1 MFAFK
6 RSWHFRAAALL
17 LAAVLALLLRW
28 AVPGAFGQVEN
39 LAGDLAWR
47 VGSSSQPE
55 RRVVVVD
62 IDEASLKE
70 VGTWPW
76 PRATMADLA
85 ERLNRAGALV
95 QVYDISFS
103 DPREGDAALAD
114 VWSRSAVVLGQV
126 FALDES
132 TTPESG
138 VVAGELA
145 GGVCPPFAPTG
156 FGAYGTAPE
165 LLTAAPAVGHMTPR
179 IERDGVVRELPA
191 LICRQGK
198 AYPGLGLAAMWRVV
212 QPEAGVVQAA
222 DPAAL
227 KPDWT
232 WRLASDQGLGA
243 GWLAPAAWL
252 ESHSLPG
259 LLVPLD
265 GQGHLRVPFRIDRK
279 AFASVSAS
287 RVLKGDVDLSLLKGA
302 IVLVGATAFGIG
314 DVVATPQAAIAA
326 GLEVHAQT
334 IAGLLD
340 RRIPYTPRGAD
351 VLQMLAMVAV
361 AVILLAAAGRR
372 GGSAVRRLPLA
383 GLALAVA
390 LWLGSSTALLRLDL
404 WLPWALT
411 AVFTLLAAAALAVA
425 EHTQAV
431 LQRERLSAHLGSYLP
446 RPVAQRLMATDPT
459 GTVQVEQREVSV
471 LVADIRNFS
480 AFAAQRPPEEAIA
493 LLHAFSSMAVD
504 VVERHGGVVER
515 VAGDSILAVWNAF
528 SACDSHPEQ
537 AMAAA
542 RELVTATQPL
552 LSATQPQTDAGT
564 LQPLALGIGLES
576 GSAIVGS
583 FGPTRRRAHAALG
596 EPVSVATRV
605 QQMTA
610 DLSVPIIAGP
620 RLAACLRPDSTES
633 LGEYLLEGLGR
644 HCQLFVP
651 VAWAELVPV
660 DPRWASA
667 VTASDSPSETSGWTR
682 WNQSGTLSAVSVG
695 VLRAS
700 TRFLPRDV

>member
-28 AVPGAFGQVEN
+28 AVPGAFDQVEN

-145 GGVCPPFAPTG
+145 GGVCPPFATTG

-198 AYPGLGLAAMWRVV
+198 AYPSLGLAAMWRVV
-212 QPEAGVVQAA
+212 QPDAGVVRRA

-259 LLVPLD
+259 LLVPID
-265 GQGHLRVPFRIDRK
+265 GQGHLRVPFRVDRK
-279 AFASVSAS
+279 AFASVPAS

-302 IVLVGATAFGIG
+302 MVLVGATAFGIG
-314 DVVATPQAAIAA
+314 DVVATPQAAVRKQVAIS
-326 GLEVHAQT
+326 G
-334 IAGLLD
+334 
-340 RRIPYTPRGAD
+340 P
-351 VLQMLAMVAV
+351 LANTMATRSLRPMPSALSVSIVRVA
-361 AVILLAAAGRR
+361 R
-372 GGSAVRRLPLA
+372 VRRLPWSSA
-383 GLALAVA
+383 G
-390 LWLGSSTALLRLDL
+390 
-404 WLPWALT
+404 
-411 AVFTLLAAAALAVA
+411 
-425 EHTQAV
+425 
-431 LQRERLSAHLGSYLP
+431 
-446 RPVAQRLMATDPT
+446 RPGAP
-459 GTVQVEQREVSV
+459 
-471 LVADIRNFS
+471 
-480 AFAAQRPPEEAIA
+480 
-493 LLHAFSSMAVD
+493 
-504 VVERHGGVVER
+504 
-515 VAGDSILAVWNAF
+515 
-528 SACDSHPEQ
+528 
-537 AMAAA
+537 MAAA
-542 RELVTATQPL
+542 
-552 LSATQPQTDAGT
+552 
-564 LQPLALGIGLES
+564 
-576 GSAIVGS
+576 
-583 FGPTRRRAHAALG
+583 
-596 EPVSVATRV
+596 
-605 QQMTA
+605 
-610 DLSVPIIAGP
+610 
-620 RLAACLRPDSTES
+620 C
-633 LGEYLLEGLGR
+633 
-644 HCQLFVP
+644 
-651 VAWAELVPV
+651 
-660 DPRWASA
+660 ASA
-667 VTASDSPSETSGWTR
+667 RERSCMRVVDIAR
-682 WNQSGTLSAVSVG
+682 ALFQQRRSVG
-695 VLRAS
+695 GAL
-700 TRFLPRDV
+700 LPA